1 MQSVCSQSN
10 CTPENAEL
18 FVNCLEAMVEMCLTV
33 PETNSKERT
42 IGRDKRIIC
51 NCQSD
56 SIAKV
61 KPSTIKIVHS
71 RTSSEIDAIAA
82 IHVE

>member
-1 MQSVCSQSN
+1 MRSICSQPN

-33 PETNSKERT
+33 PEINGKERVV
-42 IGRDKRIIC
+42 GRDKRIIC

-56 SIAKV
+56 SMSKI

-71 RTSSEIDAIAA
+71 RTSSEIDTIAV
-82 IHVE
+82 HVE